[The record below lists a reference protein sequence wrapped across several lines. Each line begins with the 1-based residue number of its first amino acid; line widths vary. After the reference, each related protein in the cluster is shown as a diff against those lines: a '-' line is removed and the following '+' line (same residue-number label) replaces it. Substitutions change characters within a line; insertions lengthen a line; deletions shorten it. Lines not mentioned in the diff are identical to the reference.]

1 MTAMTN
7 ASPDSSPVAGSSVAS
22 SSTVYRNLPAEKLFL
37 GTGLEN
43 VTRRKPKRGSDSV
56 IISGPLAGEEP
67 LGFISSFVRRSDGGG
82 VLGPRGHVP
91 AGQRQPRNE
100 SIEMPTGFLCTPE
113 CCVGHEVIGEVRITV
128 MTVLQSKVPGQR
140 WRRCRALAEAGDRAY
155 ASLDMHGE
163 MAGNH
168 LGKDVM
174 LRRQWY
180 KIKKLPG
187 TVRHYDYEA
196 GLNHG
201 IWFLSG
207 TCGEVG
213 SDYEELVLKLV
224 RCHRIADNV
233 PTEAENLVKVHREH
247 SSISK
252 DEILAFP
259 IKIFSCFDGP
269 TKKHDLIVMRKVPG
283 ERLAEVICRKFYNNQ
298 LALLDAIFENLGATL
313 ASFHERY
320 GKQHGDG

>member
-1 MTAMTN
+1 MHADVDGDALRHFVDTTQKLAPGSKAVPIATAAGGQVCCQQKLQKVTAYCGPRGD
-7 ASPDSSPVAGSSVAS
+7 ASLKRSPVAGSSVAS

-43 VTRRKPKRGSDSV
+43 VIRRKPKRGSDSV
-56 IISGPLAGEEP
+56 FISGPL
-67 LGFISSFVRRSDGGG
+67 
-82 VLGPRGHVP
+82 
-91 AGQRQPRNE
+91 
-100 SIEMPTGFLCTPE
+100 
-113 CCVGHEVIGEVRITV
+113 
-128 MTVLQSKVPGQR
+128 
-140 WRRCRALAEAGDRAY
+140 
-155 ASLDMHGE
+155 
-163 MAGNH
+163 
-168 LGKDVM
+168 
-174 LRRQWY
+174 
-180 KIKKLPG
+180 
-187 TVRHYDYEA
+187 A

-213 SDYEELVLKLV
+213 SDYE
-224 RCHRIADNV
+224 V

-247 SSISK
+247 SSK

-269 TKKHDLIVMRKVPG
+269 TKKHDLIAGHSVMRKVPG

-313 ASFHERY
+313 ASFHDFQPSNIFYDDATDDIYFIDIGGMGLPTSDTDVELWSDESKIEHFRGAMTLLAGAYSPHEELAEAFQRGYGPACSCSLCNLMLRY
-320 GKQHGDG
+320 SELLGVLDSG